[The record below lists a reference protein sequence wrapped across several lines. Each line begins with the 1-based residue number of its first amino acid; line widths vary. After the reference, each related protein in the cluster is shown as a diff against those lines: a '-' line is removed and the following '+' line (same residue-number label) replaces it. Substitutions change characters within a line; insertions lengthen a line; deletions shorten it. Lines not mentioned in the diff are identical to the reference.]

1 MPTMVIFKGER
12 NLDELT
18 TRLFKA
24 GGEPQARKQAADAL
38 LKANPQLSDLTRVP
52 VGSVIVVPDT
62 AIAANA
68 GETVRPV
75 DRSVAATIRSAGDQ
89 ITAVT
94 AALPTA
100 SASATDQIDTVLK
113 LAKDEALAAAAA
125 KDQELAQRLAKIT
138 EAQNSALKDIQANQK
153 LVQSGFAQ
161 MQADLAKLLAPAMMP
176 TTGPSSSPT
185 PQPQAPNRPPSA
197 AAPGSTTSPRSDKTT
212 APAQS
217 DKATSAARSD
227 NKSDKPP
234 KSRR

>member
-1 MPTMVIFKGER
+1 MRCSRPIHR
-12 NLDELT
+12 
-18 TRLFKA
+18 
-24 GGEPQARKQAADAL
+24 
-38 LKANPQLSDLTRVP
+38 S

-75 DRSVAATIRSAGDQ
+75 DRSGDQ